1 MPLSPLPNES
11 NQINQVKETQESQE
25 DFEVRTIV
33 AQAAERQKLE
43 TPTTPVRLSVFCNML
58 DIINL
63 IESFLKILS
72 YYIKGRRFHNEGLY
86 SPIILY

>member
-43 TPTTPVRLSVFCNML
+43 TPTTPVRLSVFCNNR
-58 DIINL
+58 INL